1 MLVPREDSNSTNRI
15 QGWLSLLRLNCA
27 VLSLGMTI
35 FMGVPSPQSLL
46 ANETHEVSVETPLEI
61 TSGQFDRQV
70 LPRNLAWRSEFRKG
84 LSSR

>member
-1 MLVPREDSNSTNRI
+1 M
-15 QGWLSLLRLNCA
+15 RLNCA

-70 LPRNLAWRSEFRKG
+70 LQEIYDELKIIIQYTLTNKTLITKG
-84 LSSR
+84 LSHKTI